1 MTREKIEDMKNE
13 FWTVL
18 EELVE
23 DLEDKEIEVLEA
35 NEEYIVVSD
44 EEDEDEEILIYLARA
59 NRTIWIE
66 WVQII

>member
-35 NEEYIVVSD
+35 NEEYVVVSD

-66 WVQII
+66 WVR

>member
-1 MTREKIEDMKNE
+1 MTTREKIEDMKNE

-23 DLEDKEIEVLEA
+23 DLEDKEVEVLEA
-35 NEEYIVVSD
+35 NEEYIAVAD
-44 EEDEDEEILIYLARA
+44 DEDEDEEIMIYLARA

-66 WVQII
+66 RIR